1 MHLTSKKYNFIEYS
15 QESVSTCVP
24 RSSGGRRLAAGIG
37 GLLTHFLL
45 SLTLAWPRLDTAA
58 LETAESEPG
67 VCLTHKLVLLI
78 CIQQPINIWR
88 TQTLERTLKP
98 RDTINANS

>member
-1 MHLTSKKYNFIEYS
+1 M
-15 QESVSTCVP
+15 V
-24 RSSGGRRLAAGIG
+24 GRRLGAGVG

-45 SLTLAWPRLDTAA
+45 SLNLAWPRLDTVDTAA
-58 LETAESEPG
+58 LETTESEPG